1 MGAPQLPP
9 AIFIAD
15 APGLDFLNSIAVPVD
30 TQVEWLGSGEALLQW
45 LEQSGMVN
53 AEVLQRMRSTA
64 VPGELDAVATQ
75 ARALRE
81 WFRGFVRE
89 HMGAPLTPDA
99 LSELEPLNRLLARDA
114 LFGQLIAKHGKDDNG
129 VALELAVDR
138 PWRSPESLL
147 LPVATAM
154 AQLLVNADF
163 RHVKACEGQGCT
175 LMFLDTTRGR
185 MRRWCSMAVCG
196 NRAKQAAHRERAIR
210 RQ

>member
-1 MGAPQLPP
+1 
-9 AIFIAD
+9 
-15 APGLDFLNSIAVPVD
+15 
-30 TQVEWLGSGEALLQW
+30 VEWLGSGEALLQW

-64 VPGELDAVATQ
+64 GPGELDAVATQ